1 MEGGV
6 FDNPMDGLDLGEL
19 GSMGNPEANVSA
31 NAGGIPTEDEVKA
44 EGDDST
50 PDLEPLEDDNKARDL
65 HVGREIPAE
74 EDLEGFEETGD
85 VNIFQA
91 FAEEGI
97 IALGEDEEVP
107 EEADL
112 EWFAEKAK
120 QKLQADLDAALEE
133 YKEGLPDE
141 AKYLLE
147 NYEQGVSIQDLLKA
161 DRKVMEIASIPTEKI
176 EESES
181 LQKDMLARYLKL
193 SGETDEDIRDTLIDY
208 EDSGLLEKMAK
219 KAHGKLVQYEAA
231 QKQQMV
237 EREKQMSLQRKQEY
251 NDWLTSMKST
261 IDAKEEIIPGIKIT
275 DKQRKELYKGIT
287 QVDKNGKNAVMKYR
301 EQNPD
306 FDLQVAYLATVLKG
320 DFSVFEN
327 IATTKATRNLKEQA
341 DGLSSTATKAGKRL
355 KGVDLSI
362 MKKALKL

>member
-6 FDNPMDGLDLGEL
+6 FDNPMDGIDLGEF
-19 GSMGNPEANVSA
+19 GSLGNPEANTSS
-31 NAGGIPTEDEVKA
+31 NAGGIPMEDEI
-44 EGDDST
+44 EEDDDST
-50 PDLEPLEDDNKARDL
+50 QGLGSLEDDDNKARDL
-65 HVGREIPAE
+65 HIGRDIPE
-74 EDLEGFEETGD
+74 ESFGDYEDPAD

-97 IALGEDEEVP
+97 ISLDEGEEVP
-107 EEADL
+107 KDADL

-120 QKLQADLDAALEE
+120 QKLQADLDAALKE
-133 YKEGLPDE
+133 YKEGMPEE

-161 DRKVMEIASIPTEKI
+161 DRKVMEIATIPIEKI

-181 LQKDMLARYLKL
+181 LQKDMLVRYLKL
-193 SGETDEDIRDTLIDY
+193 SGESDEDIRDTLIDY

-219 KAHGKLVQYEAA
+219 KAHGKLIQYEAA

-237 EREKQMSLQRKQEY
+237 ERERQMSLQRKQEY
-251 NDWLTSMKST
+251 NNWLSNMKST
-261 IDAKEEIIPGIKIT
+261 IDSKEEIIPGIKIT

-301 EQNPD
+301 DENPD

-341 DGLSSTATKAGKRL
+341 DGLSSTASKSGRRL
-355 KGVDLSI
+355 KGVDLDV